1 MIVFNNIDSG
11 LTEVY
16 LGDDSISEVYI
27 GDERVFPEGA
37 PILNDKVLITYRN
50 GRTYEVECNSSTTL
64 TSNEVM
70 DGPSAKD
77 YIQTAEIGNC
87 TTALG
92 YECFYNCTNL
102 TSVTIPNSVIS
113 IGGCGFQGCKHLQ
126 SVEIPN
132 SVTSLGTYVFSGCT
146 YLNSVVLGNG
156 ITSIPYQGF
165 YKCSSLSS
173 INIPTG
179 VTIIDTAA
187 FQDCTSLQ
195 KITIPSSVTTL
206 NGRSPFEGCNNLTSV
221 TINSNTLMSRTHS
234 SSNNIGVMFGSHVR
248 EFILGGD
255 VTQIGGYA
263 FYGCS
268 ELRSVTIPSGVTS
281 MGVASFSGCSL
292 MMNMTIE
299 ATTPPT
305 LGARALEGSTTYLKI
320 YVPSESVEAYKTASG
335 WSTYASKIQ
344 AIT

>member
-37 PILNDKVLITYRN
+37 PILNNKVLVTYTN
-50 GRTYEVECNSSTTL
+50 GQTYEVECNSSTTL
-64 TSNEVM
+64 TSNEIM
-70 DGPSAKD
+70 DGPNGKSYVYD
-77 YIQTAEIGNC
+77 AEIGNC
-87 TTALG
+87 TTALD

-146 YLNSVVLGNG
+146 YLNSVVLGDG

-187 FQDCTSLQ
+187 FNGCSALSS
-195 KITIPSSVTTL
+195 ITIPSSITSI
-206 NGRSPFEGCNNLTSV
+206 NGAPFQGCSSLTSV
-221 TINSNTLMSRTHS
+221 TLNSNAIASKTYS
-234 SSNNIGVMFGSHVR
+234 SGSDGMQWMFGTQVR
-248 EFILGGD
+248 NYILGGD
-255 VTQIGGYA
+255 VTSIGNYA

-320 YVPSESVEAYKTASG
+320 YVPSESVEVYKAASG

-344 AIT
+344 AIP